1 MNALVKKEIRL
12 LLPGW
17 LAVLLL
23 EVVLPWLWY
32 DVNVPIGVMPFWYNS
47 VMSFLFFL
55 GMILL
60 ALDSFGREFSLGT
73 FQSLLSQPIER
84 RQIWRTKIM
93 VLLFAAALI
102 FAAYFASCE
111 LRFHH
116 GLKIPAWQAIPTL
129 IESDFRNLM
138 FGSGVALLVALA
150 GGLWTVLLLRQTAA
164 AFWITILAPAWL
176 LTAIMFFFPDR
187 FSNMDKIV
195 ETVLYSAAGLYT
207 VFGFWLAHRLFHQAQ
222 DVAWTGGII
231 SFSTWRYFES
241 GSRPSGAVRRRRPV
255 TALFRKEFQLHSVS
269 LICACALLALHIGV
283 FFLRIL
289 YVNSHRNSL
298 AAGVSDFF
306 WALWLVMP
314 LVIGCTAVAE
324 ERKLGMADGQFCLP
338 VSRRAQFAIKFIPA
352 MIFGTLLGGVM
363 PMLLEAVAAHF
374 GAPNEF
380 FKLENYASNDFFP
393 TFVWFQISIV
403 ALAAGMSAAAFFAST
418 LARSFLQA
426 LSIAIVIAMGCCLV
440 TLFIMHIWQQH
451 VSFFGIIPWPW
462 ALPILIAIPTV
473 AVLYLWLAC
482 RNFSRF
488 LESRRLWRDNLL
500 GIMEA
505 LAFITVSSAV
515 IYNRPWEIFEP
526 AEPPHG
532 PAIFSPANPP
542 KLNSEYRNLLVRMP
556 DGRVWFDSLKYSFED
571 QPGLLKDI
579 WYLLIQPSPK
589 SAGPRQFIAGSN
601 WVSATALRVW
611 DVGGTTPSKAVHV
624 FGYLDTVGVKSNG
637 TLWISS
643 ESKPEVWTGG
653 KMMQFGDETNWQQV
667 AQLYREGFGNFLLL
681 KNDGTLWRWGT
692 NRFDWN
698 GLQTNWPT
706 VRALN
711 PRQIGTNSD
720 WKEISYNAVDR
731 FVRKTDG
738 SVWSVFFNE
747 KTGRDEFERQ
757 TNLDQVVFE
766 TFSHMNDARM
776 AYIGKDGTLWVCN
789 GHSDGNYS
797 WKETGF
803 LQVGKE
809 THWLAVA
816 VTWPCV
822 VALKSDGSLWKWNF
836 PRYSTAEVAK
846 VPPTRLG
853 IHNDWVSLTG
863 ALGGA
868 VSLAADGSLWLWP
881 GANYYGA
888 LKDPKQPQFLGNVFG
903 KSD

>member
-32 DVNVPIGVMPFWYNS
+32 DVNVPIGVMPFWYIS
-47 VMSFLFFL
+47 IMPFLFFL
-55 GMILL
+55 GIILL

-111 LRFHH
+111 LRFYH
-116 GLKIPAWQAIPTL
+116 GLKIPAWQANPTL

-138 FGSGVALLVALA
+138 FGSYVALLVALA
-150 GGLWTVLLLRQTAA
+150 GGLWTVLLLRQSAA

-187 FSNMDKIV
+187 FSNIDRIV

-207 VFGFWLAHRLFHQAQ
+207 VLGFWLAHRLFHQAQ
-222 DVAWTGGII
+222 DVAWTGGVI

-298 AAGVSDFF
+298 ASGVSDYF

-324 ERKLGMADGQFCLP
+324 ERKLGVADGQFSLP
-338 VSRRAQFAIKFIPA
+338 VSRRLQFAIKFIPA

-363 PMLLEAVAAHF
+363 PMLVEAVAAHF

-393 TFVWFQISIV
+393 TFVWFQISII
-403 ALAAGMSAAAFFAST
+403 ALAAGMSAAAFFASM

-426 LSIAIVIAMGCCLV
+426 FSIAIVIATGCGV
-440 TLFIMHIWQQH
+440 VASFIGYIWEQH

-462 ALPILIAIPTV
+462 AWPILITIPTM

-482 RNFSRF
+482 RNLSRF
-488 LESRRLWRDNLL
+488 QEGGRLWRGNLL
-500 GIMEA
+500 SIMGA
-505 LAFITVSSAV
+505 SVFIIVSSAV
-515 IYNRPWEIFEP
+515 IYNRPWEVFEP

-532 PAIFSPANPP
+532 PAKFSLSNPP
-542 KLNSEYRNLLVRMP
+542 KFQNEVYGKLLVRLP
-556 DGRVWFDSLKYSFED
+556 DGRVWFDSLEYPFGDRDLWKQFWWMLTG
-571 QPGLLKDI
+571 PL
-579 WYLLIQPSPK
+579 PK
-589 SAGPRQFIAGSN
+589 SAGPRQFISGSN
-601 WVSATALRVW
+601 WVSATAWRVDWW
-611 DVGGTTPSKAVHV
+611 DAGGTTPSKAVHV
-624 FGYLDTVGVKSNG
+624 VGYLDTVGVKSNG

-643 ESKPEVWTGG
+643 ESKPKVWTGG
-653 KMMQFGDETNWQQV
+653 EMMQFGDETNWQQ
-667 AQLYREGFGNFLLL
+667 AARLYQEGFGNFLLL

-698 GLQTNWPT
+698 GLLTKWPT
-706 VRALN
+706 VRTFQ
-711 PRQIGTNSD
+711 PHQIGTSSD
-720 WKEISYNAVDR
+720 WNELVNIWPSYA
-731 FVRKTDG
+731 RKADG
-738 SVWSVFFNE
+738 SVWSVVFNE
-747 KTGRDEFERQ
+747 KTGGDEFERQ
-757 TNLDQVVFE
+757 TNLDQVVFR
-766 TFSHMNDARM
+766 TFSQIVEIGDAAM
-776 AYIGKDGTLWVCN
+776 AYIGKDGTLWAVN
-789 GHSDGNYS
+789 TYQGVNS
-797 WKETGF
+797 GF

-809 THWLAVA
+809 TNWLAVA
-816 VTWPCV
+816 ATRHRM
-822 VALKSDGSLWKWNF
+822 VALKTDGSLWKWNF
-836 PRYSTAEVAK
+836 PQNFTADVTK
-846 VPPTRLG
+846 IPPTRLG
-853 IHNDWVSLTG
+853 IHNDWVGLTG
-863 ALGGA
+863 TWGGA

-881 GANYYGA
+881 GVQWERFVK
-888 LKDPKQPQFLGNVFG
+888 LPKQPQFLGNVFS

>member
-23 EVVLPWLWY
+23 EVVLPWLW
-32 DVNVPIGVMPFWYNS
+32 DEVNVPIGVMPFWYIS
-47 VMSFLFFL
+47 IMPFFFFL

-93 VLLFAAALI
+93 VLLFAALLI

-111 LRFHH
+111 LRFYH
-116 GLKIPAWQAIPTL
+116 GLKIPAWQANPTL
-129 IESDFRNLM
+129 IESNFRNLM
-138 FGSGVALLVALA
+138 FGSYVALLVALA
-150 GGLWTVLLLRQTAA
+150 GGLWTVLLLRQSAA
-164 AFWITILAPAWL
+164 AFWISILAPAWL

-187 FSNMDKIV
+187 FSNIDRIV

-207 VFGFWLAHRLFHQAQ
+207 VAGFWLAHRLFHRAQ

-241 GSRPSGAVRRRRPV
+241 GSRPSGAVRRRRPIA
-255 TALFRKEFQLHSVS
+255 ALFRKEFQLHSVS

-289 YVNSHRNSL
+289 YVNSHRYSL
-298 AAGVSDFF
+298 AAGVSDYF

-324 ERKLGMADGQFCLP
+324 ERKLGVADGQFSLP
-338 VSRRAQFAIKFIPA
+338 VSRRLQFAIKFIPA

-393 TFVWFQISIV
+393 TFIWFQISIV

-418 LARSFLQA
+418 LAGSFLQA
-426 LSIAIVIAMGCCLV
+426 LGFAIVIATGCGLAAS
-440 TLFIMHIWQQH
+440 FIGHIWVRQA
-451 VSFFGIIPWPW
+451 SFLGIIPVP
-462 ALPILIAIPTV
+462 LSLRILIAIPTMT
-473 AVLYLWLAC
+473 VLYLWLAC
-482 RNFSRF
+482 RNFSHF
-488 LESRRLWRDNLL
+488 QEGGRLWRRNVFD
-500 GIMEA
+500 IMVA
-505 LAFITVSSAV
+505 MVFVFVSAAV
-515 IYNRPWEIFEP
+515 IYNRPWEIFKP

-542 KLNSEYRNLLVRMP
+542 KLNSDYANLLVQMP
-556 DGRVWFDSLKYSFED
+556 DGRVWFDSLKFPFATK
-571 QPGLLKDI
+571 PGLLKDI
-579 WYLLIQPSPK
+579 GYLLIHPWPAE
-589 SAGPRQFIAGSN
+589 SAGPQQFIAGSN
-601 WVSATALRVW
+601 WVSATAQRIDW
-611 DVGGTTPSKAVHV
+611 PEG
-624 FGYLDTVGVKSNG
+624 GYLDTVGVKSNG

-643 ESKPEVWTGG
+643 ESKPKVWTGG
-653 KMMQFGDETNWQQV
+653 EMMQFGNETNWQQ
-667 AQLYREGFGNFLLL
+667 ASRLYREGFGNFLLL

-692 NRFDWN
+692 NYFDRDSW
-698 GLQTNWPT
+698 QTNWPT

-757 TNLDQVVFE
+757 TNLDPVEFQ
-766 TFSHMNDARM
+766 TFSDINDIRK
-776 AYIGKDGTLWVCN
+776 AYIGKDGTLWVSS
-789 GHSDGNYS
+789 GHSDENDS
-797 WKETGF
+797 WKGTGF

-822 VALKSDGSLWKWNF
+822 VALKPDGSLWKWNF
-836 PRYSTAEVAK
+836 RRDFTVGVAK
-846 VPPTRLG
+846 IPPTRLG
-853 IHNDWVSLTG
+853 IHSDWVALTG
-863 ALGGA
+863 AAGVV

-881 GANYYGA
+881 TANYEAA
-888 LKDPKQPQFLGNVFG
+888 LLKAPKQPEFLGNVFG
-903 KSD
+903 KAD